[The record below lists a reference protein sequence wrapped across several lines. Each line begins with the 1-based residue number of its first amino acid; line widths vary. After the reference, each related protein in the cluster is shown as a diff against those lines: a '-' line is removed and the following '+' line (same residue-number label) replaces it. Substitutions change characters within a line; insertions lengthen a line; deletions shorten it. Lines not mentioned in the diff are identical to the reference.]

1 MSLPAGFG
9 INTGRAQTQGAS
21 SSKQPN
27 KVSVSQPALRRS
39 PLQKKDQ
46 EKRKPKDVLVQTSKK
61 HKSLETPTGFPY
73 DAPVTPAGDW
83 FGKVADGYIEPR
95 QWDLWNKRNR
105 EQAAD
110 ACRRAA
116 GELFFHLTCN
126 PTDTEKLRV
135 SLDAATEDKKKLK
148 LQLDVVEKEKSSLEE
163 FKTKAEQDFSR
174 LRKETEDLRVN
185 LNSTA
190 QDLTAASERV
200 VSLENTVADLQKQLV
215 EANNK
220 SFSAGFRSFVT
231 GFLAVDPDYDW
242 NKFIPATKTWVDQFR
257 VEEAK
262 AIEEKRLEIELEV
275 AAASANE
282 FLEQSSPSKAR
293 PDGDVTDEVL
303 QLEQGANTEVQLNAQ
318 ASEATLSQQGNTDSS
333 QDQI

>member
-1 MSLPAGFG
+1 MSLHAGFG

-39 PLQKKDQ
+39 PLQKKDL

-95 QWDLWNKRNR
+95 QWDLWNKRNG

-126 PTDTEKLRV
+126 PSDTEKLKAR
-135 SLDAATEDKKKLK
+135 LDASNKENDKLK
-148 LQLDVVEKEKSSLEE
+148 IQISEAEGENAKLEKFKSRAEK
-163 FKTKAEQDFSR
+163 DISR
-174 LRKETEDLRVN
+174 LKIDADNLRANLNQTAQELTTSSEKVVRLEKQVEDL
-185 LNSTA
+185 
-190 QDLTAASERV
+190 
-200 VSLENTVADLQKQLV
+200 
-215 EANNK
+215 
-220 SFSAGFRSFVT
+220 
-231 GFLAVDPDYDW
+231 
-242 NKFIPATKTWVDQFR
+242 
-257 VEEAK
+257 
-262 AIEEKRLEIELEV
+262 
-275 AAASANE
+275 
-282 FLEQSSPSKAR
+282 
-293 PDGDVTDEVL
+293 
-303 QLEQGANTEVQLNAQ
+303 
-318 ASEATLSQQGNTDSS
+318 
-333 QDQI
+333 